1 MIKSGALYLVSTPIG
16 NLGDITLRAL
26 EVLKSVDT
34 VLAEDT
40 RHSQSLLR
48 AYQIDRPLESLHEY
62 NETEKAQS
70 LVVRAQAGEKFAL
83 ISDAGTPLL
92 SDPGFILVR
101 AFRAAG
107 ISVVPIPGASALLA
121 ALAAGGLPSHRFR
134 FVGFLPA
141 KASARRACLKE
152 FIKESDTGVLYESTH
167 RIVEC
172 LEDIQSVLGLDRT
185 VVLAK
190 ELTKSFEAFVSGKV
204 SDILQWLAED
214 AGRLKGEFVLLIAGN
229 LDNVEEDSVIIPSL
243 KKLLEVL
250 LAELPL
256 KQAVK
261 VAADLSQRPKN
272 DVYRL
277 ALTIKGEES

>member
-121 ALAAGGLPSHRFR
+121 ALAAGGLPSNRFR

-152 FIKESDTGVLYESTH
+152 FIKEPDTLVLYESTH

-204 SDILQWLAED
+204 SDIVQWLAED